1 MPFPLDHYIEA
12 SHVDYKERLEEKKP
26 RSWLKS
32 VSAFANTEGGHL
44 IFGVKNEPREVVGLE
59 NPQAVVSR
67 LTELIKVR
75 IDPTPRYRVREVEIE
90 GKSCVDLEV
99 QDGPAYP
106 YYYAFDGSHTA
117 YVRHGDQSEE
127 ATSRELN
134 ELILQGMNQ
143 TFDALP
149 SSYRVG
155 DVSFT
160 LLAATFKNLKKEDFD
175 LEKDLPSAGL
185 VTDDGQITNGGLL
198 LCDQGV
204 LKQSRI
210 FCTRWKGNYKGSIE
224 EDALDDKEFQGASL
238 ITLLQNAEDFVRNNS
253 KNPWSIR
260 GMTREERSDYPYK
273 AVREVLVNALIHRN
287 YQILGSEIHVEVFDD
302 RLEITSPGAFAN
314 IAHGCNSVLATKT
327 ALQLADYTV
336 TEAGFGADLGAEK
349 FLDIKRPVLG
359 KTPDAVV
366 IVATVR
372 ALEYNGGA
380 SLQALKDENLTEL
393 ENGLQNLN
401 RHIAN
406 MQRYGLPLVVAI
418 NHFATD
424 TPAEIKL
431 IEDNCKARG
440 VNVVVADAWAK
451 GGAGTL
457 DLAKEVVALAEQ
469 EASFTPLYDYQATPK
484 EKVETIATKVYGAG
498 RVAFSKKALNQLKQ
512 FEKLGWNDLP
522 ICIAKTQYSF
532 TDDQTQLGAP
542 EGFTFHIREFVPKL
556 GAGFIVALAGN
567 MLTMPGL
574 PKVPAA
580 VKMTIDAEGKITGL
594 F

>member
-1 MPFPLDHYIEA
+1 MNLQTLKIKKRAGDTMPFPLDHYIEA
-12 SHVDYKERLEEKKP
+12 SHVDYKEHLEEKKP

-160 LLAATFKNLKKEDFD
+160 LLAATFKNLKKEEFD

-210 FCTRWKGNYKGSIE
+210 FCTRWKGNYKGSVE

-302 RLEITSPGAFAN
+302 RLEITSPGGMMNGRRVQDMDIRHIPSMRRNQVISDVFSRLGFMERRGSG
-314 IAHGCNSVLATKT
+314 IDRILNSYVE
-327 ALQLADYTV
+327 V
-336 TEAGFGADLGAEK
+336 TQKPTFYSDSDFFIVTLPN
-349 FLDIKRPVLG
+349 RS
-359 KTPDAVV
+359 
-366 IVATVR
+366 VATPAQVSMESVETQP
-372 ALEYNGGA
+372 AKVSTSSKKVATSTLE
-380 SLQALKDENLTEL
+380 
-393 ENGLQNLN
+393 
-401 RHIAN
+401 
-406 MQRYGLPLVVAI
+406 V
-418 NHFATD
+418 
-424 TPAEIKL
+424 
-431 IEDNCKARG
+431 
-440 VNVVVADAWAK
+440 
-451 GGAGTL
+451 
-457 DLAKEVVALAEQ
+457 
-469 EASFTPLYDYQATPK
+469 ATPQEKVATSQEKVATSEKEDMDSEVANFKIQLDETSFGSRTK
-484 EKVETIATKVYGAG
+484 EKT
-498 RVAFSKKALNQLKQ
+498 
-512 FEKLGWNDLP
+512 LGLF
-522 ICIAKTQYSF
+522 KRYRYEYSF
-532 TDDQTQLGAP
+532 HSINVAQFFDVKISRANAIIRDLRRLGIVESP
-542 EGFTFHIREFVPKL
+542 QYGVYQFIRK
-556 GAGFIVALAGN
+556 
-567 MLTMPGL
+567 
-574 PKVPAA
+574 
-580 VKMTIDAEGKITGL
+580 
-594 F
+594 

>member
-1 MPFPLDHYIEA
+1 MNLQTLKIKKRAGDTMPFPLDHYIEA

-302 RLEITSPGAFAN
+302 RLEITSPGGMMNGRRVQDMDIRHIPSMRRNQVISDVFSRLGFMERRGSG
-314 IAHGCNSVLATKT
+314 IDRILNSYVEVAQKPTFYS
-327 ALQLADYTV
+327 DSDFFIV
-336 TEAGFGADLGAEK
+336 TLPN
-349 FLDIKRPVLG
+349 RS
-359 KTPDAVV
+359 
-366 IVATVR
+366 VATPAQVSMESVE
-372 ALEYNGGA
+372 AQPA
-380 SLQALKDENLTEL
+380 KVSTSSKK
-393 ENGLQNLN
+393 
-401 RHIAN
+401 
-406 MQRYGLPLVVAI
+406 VA
-418 NHFATD
+418 TS
-424 TPAEIKL
+424 
-431 IEDNCKARG
+431 
-440 VNVVVADAWAK
+440 
-451 GGAGTL
+451 TL
-457 DLAKEVVALAEQ
+457 EVVTPQ
-469 EASFTPLYDYQATPK
+469 EKVATSTLKVATSQEKVATSEKEDMDSEVANFKNQLDGTNFGSRTK
-484 EKVETIATKVYGAG
+484 EKT
-498 RVAFSKKALNQLKQ
+498 
-512 FEKLGWNDLP
+512 LGLF
-522 ICIAKTQYSF
+522 KRYRYEYSF
-532 TDDQTQLGAP
+532 HSINVAQFFDVKISRANAIIRNLRRLGIVESP
-542 EGFTFHIREFVPKL
+542 QYGVYQFIRK
-556 GAGFIVALAGN
+556 
-567 MLTMPGL
+567 
-574 PKVPAA
+574 
-580 VKMTIDAEGKITGL
+580 
-594 F
+594 

>member
-1 MPFPLDHYIEA
+1 M
-12 SHVDYKERLEEKKP
+12 
-26 RSWLKS
+26 
-32 VSAFANTEGGHL
+32 
-44 IFGVKNEPREVVGLE
+44 
-59 NPQAVVSR
+59 
-67 LTELIKVR
+67 
-75 IDPTPRYRVREVEIE
+75 REVEIE

-175 LEKDLPSAGL
+175 LEKDLLSAGL

-302 RLEITSPGAFAN
+302 RLEITSPGGMMNGRRVQDMDIRHIPSMRRNQVISDVFSRLGFMERRGSG
-314 IAHGCNSVLATKT
+314 IDRILNSYVEVAQKPTFYSDSDFFIVTLPNRSVATP
-327 ALQLADYTV
+327 AQISMESVAS
-336 TEAGFGADLGAEK
+336 GAESAETSAESAETST
-349 FLDIKRPVLG
+349 VLHG
-359 KTPDAVV
+359 MST
-366 IVATVR
+366 
-372 ALEYNGGA
+372 
-380 SLQALKDENLTEL
+380 
-393 ENGLQNLN
+393 
-401 RHIAN
+401 
-406 MQRYGLPLVVAI
+406 
-418 NHFATD
+418 
-424 TPAEIKL
+424 
-431 IEDNCKARG
+431 
-440 VNVVVADAWAK
+440 
-451 GGAGTL
+451 
-457 DLAKEVVALAEQ
+457 
-469 EASFTPLYDYQATPK
+469 
-484 EKVETIATKVYGAG
+484 
-498 RVAFSKKALNQLKQ
+498 
-512 FEKLGWNDLP
+512 
-522 ICIAKTQYSF
+522 
-532 TDDQTQLGAP
+532 
-542 EGFTFHIREFVPKL
+542 
-556 GAGFIVALAGN
+556 
-567 MLTMPGL
+567 
-574 PKVPAA
+574 
-580 VKMTIDAEGKITGL
+580 DAEVSELCERLNGTRLTTSTKERTLELFKRYRYQYQFRSINVAQLYGVQKSRASSIIKNLIKHGL
-594 F
+594 VTSPEYGVYQFVKK

>member
-1 MPFPLDHYIEA
+1 MNLQTLKIKKRAGDTMPFPLDHYIEA

-302 RLEITSPGAFAN
+302 RLEITSPGGMMNGRRVQDMDIRHIPSMRRNQVISDVFSRLGFMERRGSG
-314 IAHGCNSVLATKT
+314 IDRILNSYVEVAQKPTFYSDSDFFIVTLPNRSVATP
-327 ALQLADYTV
+327 AQISMESVAS
-336 TEAGFGADLGAEK
+336 GAESAETSAESAETSTVLHGMSTDVEVSELCERLNGTRLTTSTK
-349 FLDIKRPVLG
+349 ERTLELFKRYRYQYQFRSINVAQLYGVQKSRASSIIKNLIKHGLVTSP
-359 KTPDAVV
+359 
-366 IVATVR
+366 
-372 ALEYNGGA
+372 EY
-380 SLQALKDENLTEL
+380 
-393 ENGLQNLN
+393 
-401 RHIAN
+401 
-406 MQRYGLPLVVAI
+406 
-418 NHFATD
+418 
-424 TPAEIKL
+424 
-431 IEDNCKARG
+431 G
-440 VNVVVADAWAK
+440 V
-451 GGAGTL
+451 
-457 DLAKEVVALAEQ
+457 
-469 EASFTPLYDYQATPK
+469 YQF
-484 EKVETIATKVYGAG
+484 V
-498 RVAFSKKALNQLKQ
+498 KK
-512 FEKLGWNDLP
+512 
-522 ICIAKTQYSF
+522 
-532 TDDQTQLGAP
+532 
-542 EGFTFHIREFVPKL
+542 
-556 GAGFIVALAGN
+556 
-567 MLTMPGL
+567 
-574 PKVPAA
+574 
-580 VKMTIDAEGKITGL
+580 
-594 F
+594 

>member
-1 MPFPLDHYIEA
+1 M
-12 SHVDYKERLEEKKP
+12 
-26 RSWLKS
+26 
-32 VSAFANTEGGHL
+32 
-44 IFGVKNEPREVVGLE
+44 E

-253 KNPWSIR
+253 KNPWPS
-260 GMTREERSDYPYK
+260 YL
-273 AVREVLVNALIHRN
+273 VLYSHLS
-287 YQILGSEIHVEVFDD
+287 QILLVFLIRSLKRVMELQ
-302 RLEITSPGAFAN
+302 RLNYLNETG
-314 IAHGCNSVLATKT
+314 
-327 ALQLADYTV
+327 TV
-336 TEAGFGADLGAEK
+336 GF
-349 FLDIKRPVLG
+349 
-359 KTPDAVV
+359 
-366 IVATVR
+366 
-372 ALEYNGGA
+372 
-380 SLQALKDENLTEL
+380 
-393 ENGLQNLN
+393 
-401 RHIAN
+401 
-406 MQRYGLPLVVAI
+406 QR
-418 NHFATD
+418 
-424 TPAEIKL
+424 K
-431 IEDNCKARG
+431 C
-440 VNVVVADAWAK
+440 
-451 GGAGTL
+451 
-457 DLAKEVVALAEQ
+457 
-469 EASFTPLYDYQATPK
+469 
-484 EKVETIATKVYGAG
+484 
-498 RVAFSKKALNQLKQ
+498 
-512 FEKLGWNDLP
+512 
-522 ICIAKTQYSF
+522 
-532 TDDQTQLGAP
+532 
-542 EGFTFHIREFVPKL
+542 
-556 GAGFIVALAGN
+556 
-567 MLTMPGL
+567 
-574 PKVPAA
+574 
-580 VKMTIDAEGKITGL
+580 
-594 F
+594 

>member
-1 MPFPLDHYIEA
+1 MNLQTLKIKKRAGDTMPFPLDHYIEA

-59 NPQAVVSR
+59 NPQAVISR

-155 DVSFT
+155 DASFT

-302 RLEITSPGAFAN
+302 RLEITSPGGMMNGRRVQDMDIRHIPSMRRNQVISDVFSRLGFMERRGSG
-314 IAHGCNSVLATKT
+314 IDRILNSYVEVAQKPTFYS
-327 ALQLADYTV
+327 DSDFFIV
-336 TEAGFGADLGAEK
+336 TLPN
-349 FLDIKRPVLG
+349 RS
-359 KTPDAVV
+359 
-366 IVATVR
+366 VATPAQVSMESVE
-372 ALEYNGGA
+372 AQPAKVSTSSKKVATSTLE
-380 SLQALKDENLTEL
+380 
-393 ENGLQNLN
+393 
-401 RHIAN
+401 
-406 MQRYGLPLVVAI
+406 V
-418 NHFATD
+418 
-424 TPAEIKL
+424 
-431 IEDNCKARG
+431 
-440 VNVVVADAWAK
+440 
-451 GGAGTL
+451 
-457 DLAKEVVALAEQ
+457 
-469 EASFTPLYDYQATPK
+469 ATPQ
-484 EKVETIATKVYGAG
+484 EKVETSTLKVATSQEKVATSEKEDMDSE
-498 RVAFSKKALNQLKQ
+498 VANFKNQLDGTNFGSRTK
-512 FEKLGWNDLP
+512 EKTLGLF
-522 ICIAKTQYSF
+522 KRYRYEYSF
-532 TDDQTQLGAP
+532 HSINVAQFFDVKISRANAIIRDLRRLGIVESP
-542 EGFTFHIREFVPKL
+542 QYGVYQFIRK
-556 GAGFIVALAGN
+556 
-567 MLTMPGL
+567 
-574 PKVPAA
+574 
-580 VKMTIDAEGKITGL
+580 
-594 F
+594 

>member
-1 MPFPLDHYIEA
+1 MNLQTLKIKKRAGDTMPFPLDHYIEA

-302 RLEITSPGAFAN
+302 RLEITSPGGMMNGRRVQDMDIRHIPSMRRNQVISDVFSRLGFMERRGSG
-314 IAHGCNSVLATKT
+314 IDRILNSYVEVAQKPTFYS
-327 ALQLADYTV
+327 DSDFFIV
-336 TEAGFGADLGAEK
+336 TLPN
-349 FLDIKRPVLG
+349 RS
-359 KTPDAVV
+359 
-366 IVATVR
+366 VATPAQVSMESVE
-372 ALEYNGGA
+372 AQPAKVSTSSKKVATSTLE
-380 SLQALKDENLTEL
+380 
-393 ENGLQNLN
+393 
-401 RHIAN
+401 
-406 MQRYGLPLVVAI
+406 V
-418 NHFATD
+418 
-424 TPAEIKL
+424 
-431 IEDNCKARG
+431 
-440 VNVVVADAWAK
+440 
-451 GGAGTL
+451 
-457 DLAKEVVALAEQ
+457 
-469 EASFTPLYDYQATPK
+469 ATPQ
-484 EKVETIATKVYGAG
+484 EKVETSTLKVATSQEKVATSEKEDMDSE
-498 RVAFSKKALNQLKQ
+498 VANFKNQLDGTNFGSRTK
-512 FEKLGWNDLP
+512 EKTLGLF
-522 ICIAKTQYSF
+522 KRYRYEYSF
-532 TDDQTQLGAP
+532 HSINVAQFFDVKISRANAIIRDLRRLGIVESP
-542 EGFTFHIREFVPKL
+542 QYGMYQFIRK
-556 GAGFIVALAGN
+556 
-567 MLTMPGL
+567 
-574 PKVPAA
+574 
-580 VKMTIDAEGKITGL
+580 
-594 F
+594 

>member
-1 MPFPLDHYIEA
+1 MNLQTLKIKKRAGDTMPFPLDHYIEA

-90 GKSCVDLEV
+90 GKSCIDLEV

-302 RLEITSPGAFAN
+302 RLEITSPGGMMNGRRVQDMDIRHIPSMRRNQVISDVFSRLGFMERRGSG
-314 IAHGCNSVLATKT
+314 IDRILNSYVEVAQKPTFYS
-327 ALQLADYTV
+327 DSDFFIV
-336 TEAGFGADLGAEK
+336 TLPN
-349 FLDIKRPVLG
+349 RS
-359 KTPDAVV
+359 
-366 IVATVR
+366 VATPAQVSMESVE
-372 ALEYNGGA
+372 AQPAKVSTSSKKVATSTLE
-380 SLQALKDENLTEL
+380 
-393 ENGLQNLN
+393 
-401 RHIAN
+401 
-406 MQRYGLPLVVAI
+406 V
-418 NHFATD
+418 
-424 TPAEIKL
+424 
-431 IEDNCKARG
+431 
-440 VNVVVADAWAK
+440 
-451 GGAGTL
+451 
-457 DLAKEVVALAEQ
+457 
-469 EASFTPLYDYQATPK
+469 ATPQ
-484 EKVETIATKVYGAG
+484 EKVETSTLKVATSQEKVATSEKEDMDSE
-498 RVAFSKKALNQLKQ
+498 VANFKNQLDGTNFGSRTK
-512 FEKLGWNDLP
+512 EKTLGLF
-522 ICIAKTQYSF
+522 KRYRYEYSF
-532 TDDQTQLGAP
+532 HSINVAQFFDVKISRANAIIRDLRRLGIVESP
-542 EGFTFHIREFVPKL
+542 QYGVYQFIRK
-556 GAGFIVALAGN
+556 
-567 MLTMPGL
+567 
-574 PKVPAA
+574 
-580 VKMTIDAEGKITGL
+580 
-594 F
+594 

>member
-1 MPFPLDHYIEA
+1 MNLQTLKIKKRAGDTMPFPLDHYIEA

-302 RLEITSPGAFAN
+302 RLEITSPGGMMNGRRVQDMDIRHIPSMRRNQVISDVFSRLGFMERRGSG
-314 IAHGCNSVLATKT
+314 IDRILNSYVEVAQKPTFYS
-327 ALQLADYTV
+327 DSDFFIV
-336 TEAGFGADLGAEK
+336 TLPN
-349 FLDIKRPVLG
+349 RS
-359 KTPDAVV
+359 
-366 IVATVR
+366 VAT
-372 ALEYNGGA
+372 
-380 SLQALKDENLTEL
+380 
-393 ENGLQNLN
+393 
-401 RHIAN
+401 
-406 MQRYGLPLVVAI
+406 
-418 NHFATD
+418 
-424 TPAEIKL
+424 PAQVSMESV
-431 IEDNCKARG
+431 EAQP
-440 VNVVVADAWAK
+440 AK
-451 GGAGTL
+451 VSTSS
-457 DLAKEVVALAEQ
+457 KKV
-469 EASFTPLYDYQATPK
+469 ATPTMEVATPQ
-484 EKVETIATKVYGAG
+484 EKVETSTLKVATSQEKVATSEKEDMDSE
-498 RVAFSKKALNQLKQ
+498 VANFKNQLDGTNFGSRTK
-512 FEKLGWNDLP
+512 EKTLGLF
-522 ICIAKTQYSF
+522 KRYRYEYSF
-532 TDDQTQLGAP
+532 HSINVAQFFDVKISRANAIIRDLRRLGIVESP
-542 EGFTFHIREFVPKL
+542 QYGVYQFIRK
-556 GAGFIVALAGN
+556 
-567 MLTMPGL
+567 
-574 PKVPAA
+574 
-580 VKMTIDAEGKITGL
+580 
-594 F
+594 